1 MAGTKKN
8 LWFYSRGQRAKR
20 ACLHAH
26 LATAA
31 RVKYP
36 AALQRYK
43 FDAPLLA
50 AWSLTL
56 TAVLIV
62 SLTACGKVSNKS
74 ADVIQRENPAGV
86 ENSENSNGAAET
98 EDSSGGVP
106 AKTAG
111 DEKIEKGKNIMYITV
126 GDSVMTMKL
135 ADNASAEAF
144 RGLAAS
150 GPFTVEMK
158 EYGGFEL
165 VGALGERLPAA
176 DEQILAEPGDVMLY
190 QGNSVTIFYGTN
202 SWSYTRLGEIE
213 NMDQKKLVEIFG
225 DGDVTVSFS
234 LEE

>member
-1 MAGTKKN
+1 M
-8 LWFYSRGQRAKR
+8 
-20 ACLHAH
+20 
-26 LATAA
+26 
-31 RVKYP
+31 
-36 AALQRYK
+36 
-43 FDAPLLA
+43 LA

-56 TAVLIV
+56 TAVLAV
-62 SLTACGKVSNKS
+62 SLTACGMVSNEP
-74 ADVIQRENPAGV
+74 ADVIPEENPAGM
-86 ENSENSNGAAET
+86 ENSENSNGAA

-106 AKTAG
+106 AKTAV
-111 DEKIEKGKNIMYITV
+111 DEKIEKGEDIMYITV
-126 GDSVMTMKL
+126 GDTAMTMKL

-144 RGLAAS
+144 RGLATS

-202 SWSYTRLGEIE
+202 SWSYTRLGKIE
-213 NMDQKKLVEIFG
+213 NMDQKKLMEIFG
-225 DGDVTVSFS
+225 DGDVTVTFS

>member
-1 MAGTKKN
+1 MARTKKIYGFIPASN
-8 LWFYSRGQRAKR
+8 EPNGHACMHIWRLPRGSNT
-20 ACLHAH
+20 L
-26 LATAA
+26 
-31 RVKYP
+31 
-36 AALQRYK
+36 
-43 FDAPLLA
+43 LLA

-56 TAVLIV
+56 TAVLAV
-62 SLTACGKVSNKS
+62 SLTACGMVSNEP
-74 ADVIQRENPAGV
+74 ADVIPEENPAGM
-86 ENSENSNGAAET
+86 ENSENSNGAAE
-98 EDSSGGVP
+98 DSSGGVP
-106 AKTAG
+106 VKTAV
-111 DEKIEKGKNIMYITV
+111 DEKIEKGEDIMYITV
-126 GDSVMTMKL
+126 GDTAMTMKL

-150 GPFTVEMK
+150 GSFTVEMK
-158 EYGGFEL
+158 AYGGFEQ